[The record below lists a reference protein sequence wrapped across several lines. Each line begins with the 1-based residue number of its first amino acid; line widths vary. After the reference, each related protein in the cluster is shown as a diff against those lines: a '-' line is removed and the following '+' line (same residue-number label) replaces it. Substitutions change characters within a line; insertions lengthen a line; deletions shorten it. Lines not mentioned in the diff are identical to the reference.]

1 MGTRRAGRGVQGRGG
16 RSFSS
21 RTCARRCCQPA
32 AVWERGLGRGSRTCS
47 SFMRAAGRAPPAG
60 QQVRHLGESV
70 LESVIVTGARCSQA
84 SQPCLAAKSA
94 NSERRPRCS
103 ETVTGELC
111 LSCAGCQLLLAGD
124 WLVYTACA
132 CNHACVRVQLCPARG
147 RAASVARSSVARSRV
162 AAPRGCSLFSL
173 FPIKQIT

>member
-1 MGTRRAGRGVQGRGG
+1 MQGRGG

-132 CNHACVRVQLCPARG
+132 RNHAHAYAYNCVRPAGER
-147 RAASVARSSVARSRV
+147 RPSLVRRSRGLASRLRAV
-162 AAPRGCSLFSL
+162 ALYLVFSQL
-173 FPIKQIT
+173 NR